1 MYLQVVCLSLR
12 TNCKYPQFCL
22 HTVESYFQD
31 LQRVGEV
38 AETKIGFRHSG
49 FTFSHYELPF
59 PTRDCNPWAA
69 VTSALYQP
77 VIRVKVIRVCVLHC
91 IRAVTSFSHCI
102 RSLVRRCGHHDL
114 GGRVSGIASARITL
128 TVSTVVPSYSYF
140 CCC

>member
-31 LQRVGEV
+31 LQQRVGEV

-77 VIRVKVIRVCVLHC
+77 CHSRQGNSCVRAPLHS
-91 IRAVTSFSHCI
+91 RSYLVFALHSKFGPSVWTPRLRGSSFWY
-102 RSLVRRCGHHDL
+102 R
-114 GGRVSGIASARITL
+114 
-128 TVSTVVPSYSYF
+128 
-140 CCC
+140 